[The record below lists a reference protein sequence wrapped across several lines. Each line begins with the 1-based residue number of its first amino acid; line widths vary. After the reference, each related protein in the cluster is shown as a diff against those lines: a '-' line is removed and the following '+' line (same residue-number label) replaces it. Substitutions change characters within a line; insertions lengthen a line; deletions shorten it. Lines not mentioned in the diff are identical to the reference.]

1 MEQYV
6 KYLRKSRF
14 DRDYA
19 ELSVEDTLKRHEAI
33 LDKVA
38 EDRGYYIAKTYYEV
52 VSGESIAARPEIQKM
67 LEEVSAGI
75 YAGVLVV
82 DLERLARGNGA
93 DQAYISQVFQ
103 YSSTKIVTPSKTYD
117 PSNEFDEEYFEF
129 GLFMSRREYKTINR
143 RLIRGRDSSASEG
156 KYISSIAPYGY
167 QKVKLPN
174 EKGFTLEP
182 HPDEAPH
189 IKMIF
194 EMFLNHA
201 GTKVIANYL
210 NDNNV
215 PTRHGDLWTYS
226 TITNII
232 TNPVYMGK
240 IRRGWSQQ
248 IKTIENGKVK
258 KRIKRKKNIE
268 DYKMFDGLHEA
279 LITEEQFMLAQQIRL
294 EKQPA
299 LKVRDEFELQNAFVG
314 LLFCSTCGKRI
325 ARTTASKS
333 RDSRA
338 RFRCVNSRSCH
349 NVSADYDAVEKE
361 IISALREWLK
371 GYRIKIDTVGYAK
384 EIAALRSQNM
394 KLTAEL
400 QKLNAQLENAYN
412 LVEQG
417 AYTLAV
423 FKSRQEKLNASVE
436 EVTAQIS
443 ENDLIIAR
451 MVQSDK
457 SKSSLIPQ
465 AETLLSSYD
474 EMTNEERN
482 ALLKEILQKIEYKK
496 GANGHI
502 EIDLYPR
509 LPKSKAAPH
518 NSGAQIAQSEFS
530 SDCLKI

>member
-38 EDRGYYIAKTYYEV
+38 ESRGYYIAKTYYEV
-52 VSGESIAARPEIQKM
+52 VSGESIAARPEIQKL

-103 YSSTKIVTPSKTYD
+103 YSSTKIVTPNKTYD
-117 PSNEFDEEYFEF
+117 PCNEFDEEYFEF

-167 QKVKLPN
+167 TRVKLPN
-174 EKGFTLEP
+174 EKGYTLEP

-189 IKMIF
+189 VKTIF

-201 GTKVIANYL
+201 GTKIIANYL

-226 TITNII
+226 TISNII
-232 TNPVYMGK
+232 TNPIYMGK

-248 IKTIENGKVK
+248 IKTIENGEVVRK
-258 KRIKRKKNIE
+258 IKRKKNIE
-268 DYKMFDGLHEA
+268 DYKVYEGLHEG
-279 LITEEQFMLAQQIRL
+279 LITEEQFTLAQEIRL
-294 EKQPA
+294 EKQSA
-299 LKVRDEFELQNAFVG
+299 AKVKDEFELQNAFVG

-325 ARTTASKS
+325 GRTTGSKA
-333 RDSRA
+333 RDARA
-338 RFRCVNSRSCH
+338 RLRCVNGRNCH
-349 NVSADYDAVEKE
+349 NVSSDYDVVEKE

-384 EIAALRSQNM
+384 DIEALRNQN
-394 KLTAEL
+394 KKYATDL

-417 AYTLAV
+417 AYTLEI
-423 FKSRQEKLNASVE
+423 FKSRQEKLNASVA
-436 EVTAQIS
+436 EVKEKIS
-443 ENDLIIAR
+443 ENEITIAR
-451 MVQSDK
+451 MEQSDNAK
-457 SKSSLIPQ
+457 ANLIPQ
-465 AETLLSSYD
+465 TETLLASYD
-474 EMTNEERN
+474 EMSNEERN
-482 ALLKEILQKIEYKK
+482 ALLKEILKKIEYKK
-496 GANGHI
+496 EANGKI

-509 LPKSKAAPH
+509 LPK
-518 NSGAQIAQSEFS
+518 I
-530 SDCLKI
+530 

>member
-38 EDRGYYIAKTYYEV
+38 ESRGYYIAKTYYEV
-52 VSGESIAARPEIQKM
+52 VSGESIAARPEIQKL

-103 YSSTKIVTPSKTYD
+103 YSSTKIVTPNKTYD
-117 PSNEFDEEYFEF
+117 PCNEFDEEYFEF

-167 QKVKLPN
+167 MRVKLPN
-174 EKGFTLEP
+174 EKGYTLEP

-189 IKMIF
+189 IKTIF

-201 GTKVIANYL
+201 GTKIIANYL

-226 TITNII
+226 TISNII
-232 TNPVYMGK
+232 TNPIYMGK

-248 IKTIENGKVK
+248 IKTIENGEVVRK
-258 KRIKRKKNIE
+258 IKRKKNIE
-268 DYKMFDGLHEA
+268 DYNVYEGLHEG
-279 LITEEQFMLAQQIRL
+279 LITEEQFMLAQEIRL

-299 LKVRDEFELQNAFVG
+299 AKVKDEFELQNAFVG

-325 ARTTASKS
+325 GRTTGSKA
-333 RDSRA
+333 RDARA
-338 RFRCVNSRSCH
+338 RLRCVNGRNCH
-349 NVSADYDAVEKE
+349 NVSSDYDVVEKE

-384 EIAALRSQNM
+384 DIEALRNQN
-394 KLTAEL
+394 KKYATDL

-417 AYTLAV
+417 VYTLEI
-423 FKSRQEKLNASVE
+423 FKNRQEKLNASVS
-436 EVTAQIS
+436 EVKAKVS
-443 ENDLIIAR
+443 ENEITIAR
-451 MVQSDK
+451 MEQSDNAK
-457 SKSSLIPQ
+457 ANLIPQ
-465 AETLLSSYD
+465 TETLLASYD
-474 EMTNEERN
+474 EMSNEERN
-482 ALLKEILQKIEYKK
+482 ALLKEILKKIEYKK
-496 GANGHI
+496 EANGKI

-509 LPKSKAAPH
+509 LPK
-518 NSGAQIAQSEFS
+518 I
-530 SDCLKI
+530 

>member
-38 EDRGYYIAKTYYEV
+38 ESRGYYIAKTYYEV
-52 VSGESIAARPEIQKM
+52 VSGESIAARPEIQKL

-103 YSSTKIVTPSKTYD
+103 YSSTKIVTPNKTYD
-117 PSNEFDEEYFEF
+117 PCNEFDEEYFEF

-156 KYISSIAPYGY
+156 KYINSIAPYGY
-167 QKVKLPN
+167 MRVKLPN
-174 EKGFTLEP
+174 EKGYTLEP

-189 IKMIF
+189 IKTIF

-201 GTKVIANYL
+201 GTKIIANHL

-215 PTRHGDLWTYS
+215 PTRHGDLWTYC
-226 TITNII
+226 TISNII

-248 IKTIENGKVK
+248 IKTIENGEVK
-258 KRIKRKKNIE
+258 KKIKRKKNIE
-268 DYKMFDGLHEA
+268 DYKVFDGLHEA

-299 LKVRDEFELQNAFVG
+299 AKVKDEFELQNAFVG

-325 ARTTASKS
+325 GRTTGSKA
-333 RDSRA
+333 RDARA
-338 RFRCVNSRSCH
+338 RLRCVNGRNCH
-349 NVSADYDAVEKE
+349 NVSSDYDVVEKE

-384 EIAALRSQNM
+384 DIEALRNQN
-394 KLTAEL
+394 KKYATDL

-417 AYTLAV
+417 AYTLEI
-423 FKSRQEKLNASVE
+423 FKSRQEKLNASVA
-436 EVTAQIS
+436 EVKEKIS
-443 ENDLIIAR
+443 ENEITIAR
-451 MVQSDK
+451 MEQSDNAK
-457 SKSSLIPQ
+457 ANLIPQ
-465 AETLLSSYD
+465 TETLLASYD

-482 ALLKEILQKIEYKK
+482 ALLKEILKKIEYKK
-496 GANGHI
+496 EANGKI

-509 LPKSKAAPH
+509 LPK
-518 NSGAQIAQSEFS
+518 I
-530 SDCLKI
+530 